1 MTKMK
6 GKIFNAQELQTTS
19 AWLHKHKQLWEPLH
33 KRHVELLLEIELE
46 KNRGSMGGDETK
58 ILSLKA
64 QAHQAMIECAQ
75 LITRIK
81 ELQTEPDP
89 LIIKIE
95 SN

>member
-1 MTKMK
+1 
-6 GKIFNAQELQTTS
+6 
-19 AWLHKHKQLWEPLH
+19 
-33 KRHVELLLEIELE
+33 
-46 KNRGSMGGDETK
+46 MGGDETK

-95 SN
+95 AN